1 MTQPMVEAG
10 RKTGTSKPP
19 TAGFRLSSDEPD
31 DQIRQLAEEALL
43 ENSCI
48 LKHMTHDLPRLPA
61 HPAGEQPP
69 IEQDAALA
77 PATLDTWA
85 GPVRVEWDPTAP
97 LTPYGQLPFFI
108 EYLKVAGLFD
118 ALVADCPLAYTSPN
132 APEKRDV
139 LGTTMFSVLA
149 GHKRYAHITALRG
162 DGVLPEL
169 LGMKKIVSEDA
180 VRRGF
185 KAIGEIEGRE
195 WLQHHLDY
203 CPAPLLSEPWI
214 LDADST
220 VKLLYGHQEGAVLG
234 YNPKKPGRPS
244 HVYHTYTMAGLR
256 LALDVEVAAGNE
268 HASKHAA
275 PGLWALLDRIPRDCW
290 PAFLR
295 GDSGFG
301 TEAVMREAERRGL
314 PYLFKLR
321 LTANVKKLIKKTFS
335 KDDWTNAGQGWQG
348 REDTLRLEGWSRQRQ
363 LVILR
368 RRLKEGMAIA
378 GRDGA
383 GQLALGFVEI
393 GPGAEAYE
401 YGVLVTCLEEEV
413 LTLAQLYRDRA
424 DSENP
429 FDELK
434 NQWGWGGFTTRDLA
448 RCQIMARFIALIYN
462 WWNLFV
468 RLAEPDRH
476 LEAITSRPLL
486 LSAIAE
492 RSRHARQT
500 TLRVA
505 SSHAKAGWAA
515 SVLSGIARFLRE
527 LVQSAEQLTAG
538 QRWRRILAHAV
549 RGFLNGRQLRLPA
562 RLMAPT

>member
-1 MTQPMVEAG
+1 LSWVEAAIWTEG
-10 RKTGTSKPP
+10 SPQGAVISPLLANIYLHP
-19 TAGFRLSSDEPD
+19 LDE
-31 DQIRQLAEEALL
+31 L
-43 ENSCI
+43 
-48 LKHMTHDLPRLPA
+48 
-61 HPAGEQPP
+61 
-69 IEQDAALA
+69 
-77 PATLDTWA
+77 
-85 GPVRVEWDPTAP
+85 RVEWDPTAP

-108 EYLKVAGLFD
+108 EFLKVAGLFD

-132 APEKRDV
+132 APDKRDV
-139 LGTTMFSVLA
+139 LGTTMLSVLA
-149 GHKRYAHITALRG
+149 GHKRYAHIAALRN

-169 LGMKKIVSEDA
+169 LGMEKIVSEDA

-185 KAIGEIEGRE
+185 KAIPENEGRE
-195 WLQHHLDY
+195 WLQRHLDY
-203 CPAPLLSEPWI
+203 CTAPLLAEPSAM
-214 LDADST
+214 DTDST
-220 VKLLYGHQEGAVLG
+220 VKPLYGHQEGAVRG

-244 HVYHTYTMAGLR
+244 HVYHTYTLAGLR
-256 LALDVEVAAGNE
+256 LVLDVDVAPGNE

-275 PGLWALLDRIPRDCW
+275 AGLWALLDRIPRDCQ

-301 TEAVMREAERRGL
+301 TEAVMSGAEQRGL

-335 KDDWTNAGQGWQG
+335 KSGWTDAGQGWQG
-348 REDTLRLEGWSRQRQ
+348 REDTLRLEGWSRQRWV
-363 LVILR
+363 VILR
-368 RRLKEGMAIA
+368 RRLKEGLAVA
-378 GRDGA
+378 RRDDSS
-383 GQLALGFVEI
+383 QLALGFVEI
-393 GPGAEAYE
+393 GPNAEAYE
-401 YGVLVTCLEEEV
+401 YGVLVTSLEEEV
-413 LTLAQLYRDRA
+413 LALAQLYRDRA

-434 NQWGWGGFTTRDLA
+434 NQWGWAGFTTRDLP
-448 RCQIMARFIALIYN
+448 RCQLMARFIALVYN

-468 RLAEPDRH
+468 RLAEPGKH

-515 SVLSGIARFLRE
+515 SVLSDIARFLRE
-527 LVQSAEQLTAG
+527 LTQNAEQLTAD
-538 QRWRRILAHAV
+538 QRWRQILAHAV
-549 RGFLNGRQLRLPA
+549 RSWLGGRQLRAPP
-562 RLMAPT
+562 RLMAPA

>member
-1 MTQPMVEAG
+1 
-10 RKTGTSKPP
+10 
-19 TAGFRLSSDEPD
+19 
-31 DQIRQLAEEALL
+31 
-43 ENSCI
+43 
-48 LKHMTHDLPRLPA
+48 
-61 HPAGEQPP
+61 
-69 IEQDAALA
+69 
-77 PATLDTWA
+77 
-85 GPVRVEWDPTAP
+85 VEWDPAAP

-108 EYLKVAGLFD
+108 EFLKVAGLFD
-118 ALVADCPLAYTSPN
+118 ALVADCPLTYKSPN

-139 LGTTMFSVLA
+139 LGTMMLSVLA
-149 GHKRYAHITALRG
+149 GHKRYAHITALRN

-180 VRRGF
+180 VRRGI
-185 KAIGEIEGRE
+185 KSIGEDEGRK

-203 CPAPLLSEPWI
+203 CSAPLLSEPWVM
-214 LDADST
+214 DTDST
-220 VKLLYGHQEGAVLG
+220 VKPLYGHQEGAVLG

-244 HVYHTYTMAGLR
+244 HVYHTYTLAGLR
-256 LALDVEVAAGNE
+256 LVLDAGVAPGNE

-275 PGLWALLDRIPRDCW
+275 TGLWALVDRIPRDCQ

-301 TEAVMREAERRGL
+301 TEPVMSGAEQRGL

-335 KDDWTNAGQGWQG
+335 KSGWSAAGQGWQG
-348 REDTLRLEGWSRQRQ
+348 RHETLRLEGWSRQRRV
-363 LVILR
+363 VILR
-368 RRLKEGMAIA
+368 RRLKEGLAVA
-378 GRDGA
+378 GRNDN
-383 GQLALGFVEI
+383 GQLALGFVEV
-393 GPGAEAYE
+393 GPSAEAYE
-401 YGVLVTCLEEEV
+401 YGVLVTSLEEEV

-434 NQWGWGGFTTRDLA
+434 NQWGWTGFTTRDLA
-448 RCQIMARFIALIYN
+448 RCQLMARFIALIYN

-468 RLAEPDRH
+468 RLAEPDKH
-476 LEAITSRPLL
+476 LEAVTSRPLL

-515 SVLSGIARFLRE
+515 SVLSDITLFLRE
-527 LVQSAEQLTAG
+527 LIQNAEQLSAY
-538 QRWRRILAHAV
+538 QRWCRILAHAA
-549 RGFLNGRQLRLPA
+549 RSWLGGRQLRAPP
-562 RLMAPT
+562 RLMAPA

>member
-1 MTQPMVEAG
+1 
-10 RKTGTSKPP
+10 
-19 TAGFRLSSDEPD
+19 
-31 DQIRQLAEEALL
+31 
-43 ENSCI
+43 
-48 LKHMTHDLPRLPA
+48 
-61 HPAGEQPP
+61 
-69 IEQDAALA
+69 
-77 PATLDTWA
+77 
-85 GPVRVEWDPTAP
+85 
-97 LTPYGQLPFFI
+97 
-108 EYLKVAGLFD
+108 
-118 ALVADCPLAYTSPN
+118 
-132 APEKRDV
+132 
-139 LGTTMFSVLA
+139 
-149 GHKRYAHITALRG
+149 
-162 DGVLPEL
+162 
-169 LGMKKIVSEDA
+169 
-180 VRRGF
+180 
-185 KAIGEIEGRE
+185 
-195 WLQHHLDY
+195 
-203 CPAPLLSEPWI
+203 
-214 LDADST
+214 
-220 VKLLYGHQEGAVLG
+220 
-234 YNPKKPGRPS
+234 
-244 HVYHTYTMAGLR
+244 
-256 LALDVEVAAGNE
+256 
-268 HASKHAA
+268 
-275 PGLWALLDRIPRDCW
+275 
-290 PAFLR
+290 
-295 GDSGFG
+295 
-301 TEAVMREAERRGL
+301 
-314 PYLFKLR
+314 
-321 LTANVKKLIKKTFS
+321 
-335 KDDWTNAGQGWQG
+335 
-348 REDTLRLEGWSRQRQ
+348 LRLEGWSRQRQ
-363 LVILR
+363 VVILR
-368 RRLKEGMAIA
+368 RRLKEAIA
-378 GRDGA
+378 GHDGA

-393 GPGAEAYE
+393 VPGAEAYE

-538 QRWRRILAHAV
+538 QRWHRILAHAV

>member
-1 MTQPMVEAG
+1 MNQDTP
-10 RKTGTSKPP
+10 
-19 TAGFRLSSDEPD
+19 
-31 DQIRQLAEEALL
+31 
-43 ENSCI
+43 
-48 LKHMTHDLPRLPA
+48 HLPV
-61 HPAGEQPP
+61 HPSGEQPP
-69 IEQDAALA
+69 IERDAALA
-77 PATLDTWA
+77 PATLDSWA
-85 GPVRVEWDPTAP
+85 GPVRVEWAPTAP

-108 EYLKVAGLFD
+108 EFLKVAGLFD
-118 ALVADCPLAYTSPN
+118 ALVADCPLTYTSPN

-139 LGTTMFSVLA
+139 LGTTMLSVLA
-149 GHKRYAHITALRG
+149 GHKRYAHITALRN

-169 LGMKKIVSEDA
+169 LGMEKIVSEDA

-185 KAIGEIEGRE
+185 KTIGEDEGRE
-195 WLQHHLDY
+195 WLQRHLDY
-203 CPAPLLSEPWI
+203 CTAPLLGEPWV
-214 LDADST
+214 LDMDST
-220 VKLLYGHQEGAVLG
+220 VKPLYGHQEGAVLG

-244 HVYHTYTMAGLR
+244 HVYHTYTIAGLR
-256 LALDVEVAAGNE
+256 LVLDVAVAPGNE
-268 HASKHAA
+268 HASSHAA
-275 PGLWALLDRIPRDCW
+275 PGLWALLDRIPRDCR

-301 TEAVMREAERRGL
+301 TEAVMAGAEQRGL

-335 KDDWTNAGQGWQG
+335 KSGWTDAGQGWQG

-363 LVILR
+363 VVILR
-368 RRLKEGMAIA
+368 RRLKEGMAVA
-378 GRDGA
+378 GRDAG

-393 GPGAEAYE
+393 GPGAEVYE
-401 YGVLVTCLEEEV
+401 YGVLVTSLDEEV

-434 NQWGWGGFTTRDLA
+434 NQWGWAGFTTRDLA
-448 RCQIMARFIALIYN
+448 RCRTMARFIALVYN
-462 WWNLFV
+462 WWSLFV
-468 RLAEPDRH
+468 RLAEPSKH

-500 TLRVA
+500 TLKVA
-505 SSHAKAGWAA
+505 SSHAKAGWVA

-527 LVQSAEQLTAG
+527 LTQNAEQLTAD
-538 QRWRRILAHAV
+538 QRWRRILAHAA
-549 RGFLNGRQLRLPA
+549 RSWLGGRQLRAPP
-562 RLMAPT
+562 RLMAPA